1 MPRCFY
7 LFKLTVVFLTVALI
21 ASAYPALGASLSDLK
36 KVESQLQETR
46 SKLNQSENQKKDL
59 QAEIANLDQ
68 KLTSLDAEISQLE
81 DDLAVKRQEKQAIE
95 AELQKLQAE
104 LAKTQ
109 AQLNK
114 AIKRLNKLTKTLNRR
129 AGYVYKNGDVSFL
142 EVLLE
147 AKSFV
152 DFLNRA
158 NFLQRIVNL
167 DASLVKQ
174 VKLTKAVIEKA
185 RAQIEENKRQTQLKQ
200 QQLAA
205 EEAKIN
211 ELVAEQRQKQAEL
224 KNEVNAKEQLV
235 SKIEADQEE
244 WKAAA
249 AEFERSAAAI
259 KAELARR
266 AASNNSNKVVLPG
279 APSASGFIWPA
290 SGPVTSGFGPRWGRM
305 HTGIDIAV
313 PYGSP
318 VVAAK
323 AGTVVIAAWYGGYGN
338 LVVIDHGNGVTTWY
352 GHNSSFA
359 VSVGQ
364 TVQQGQVIAM
374 AGSTGHSTGPHVHF
388 EIRFNYNPVDPRPY
402 LP

>member
-1 MPRCFY
+1 MRRYFY
-7 LFKLTVVFLTVALI
+7 FFKLTVVFLTVVLI

-36 KVESQLQETR
+36 KVENQLQETK
-46 SKLNQSENQKKDL
+46 SKLKQSETQKKDL
-59 QAEIANLDQ
+59 QAEIATLDQ

-95 AELQKLQAE
+95 VELQKLQVE

-129 AGYVYKNGDVSFL
+129 AGYVYKNGDTSFL

-158 NFLQRIVNL
+158 NFLQRIISL

-205 EEAKIN
+205 EEARIN
-211 ELVAEQRQKQAEL
+211 ELVAQQQKKQAEI

-235 SKIEADQEE
+235 NKIEADQKE
-244 WKAAA
+244 WEAAA

-266 AASNNSNKVVLPG
+266 ATSSNNVVFPG
-279 APSASGFIWPA
+279 TPSATGFIWPA

-318 VVAAK
+318 VVASK
-323 AGTVVIAAWYGGYGN
+323 AGVVVIASWYGGYGN

-374 AGSTGHSTGPHVHF
+374 AGSTGNSTGPHVHF
-388 EIRFNYNPVDPRPY
+388 EIRFNYNPVNPRPY

>member
-1 MPRCFY
+1 MQRCFY
-7 LFKLTVVFLTVALI
+7 LFKLTVVFLTIALV

-59 QAEIANLDQ
+59 QAEIATLDQ
-68 KLTSLDAEISQLE
+68 RLTSLDAEISQLE
-81 DDLAVKRQEKQAIE
+81 DDLAVKRQEKQVIE
-95 AELQKLQAE
+95 AELQRLQAE

-114 AIKRLNKLTKTLNRR
+114 AIKRLTKLTKTLNRR
-129 AGYVYKNGDVSFL
+129 AGYVYKNGDISFL

-158 NFLQRIVNL
+158 NFLQRIINL

-174 VKLTKAVIEKA
+174 VKITKAVIEKA

-205 EEAKIN
+205 EEAKIK
-211 ELVAEQRQKQAEL
+211 ELVAEQKQKQAEL

-235 SKIEADQEE
+235 NKIEADQKE
-244 WKAAA
+244 WEAAA

-266 AASNNSNKVVLPG
+266 AASGSNVVFRG

-313 PYGSP
+313 PYGTP
-318 VVAAK
+318 VVASK
-323 AGTVVIAAWYGGYGN
+323 AGTVVIASWYGGYGN

-374 AGSTGHSTGPHVHF
+374 AGSTGNSTGPHVHF
-388 EIRFNYNPVDPRPY
+388 EIRFNYNPVNPRPY